1 MEVIKPRVGDGVAW
15 RWAGNVLEGTVLSVH
30 PKRTEIFTKDKS
42 IVRNGSLKNP
52 AVIILY
58 KNNTELLKLANE

>member
-1 MEVIKPRVGDGVAW
+1 MAW
-15 RWAGNVLEGTVLSVH
+15 KWADSILEGTVLSVH
-30 PKRTEIFTKDKS
+30 PERTEIFTKVKL